1 MESKG
6 MMTYKDA
13 IQVCF
18 EYKDTGS
25 RDLMERMVV
34 ESEQSLSEAQLDLV
48 KMVGLENNLAQQTGE
63 PRED

>member
-1 MESKG
+1 
-6 MMTYKDA
+6 
-13 IQVCF
+13 
-18 EYKDTGS
+18 
-25 RDLMERMVV
+25 MERMVV